1 MSLAANENRPSAP
14 QARVNSSG
22 ATPSCGVSLELVF
35 LVWFVVGTRLV
46 FLKMR
51 K

>member
-1 MSLAANENRPSAP
+1 MKTGP
-14 QARVNSSG
+14 QRRRRVSFESG
-22 ATPSCGVSLELVF
+22 ATPGCGVALELVF

-51 K
+51 Q